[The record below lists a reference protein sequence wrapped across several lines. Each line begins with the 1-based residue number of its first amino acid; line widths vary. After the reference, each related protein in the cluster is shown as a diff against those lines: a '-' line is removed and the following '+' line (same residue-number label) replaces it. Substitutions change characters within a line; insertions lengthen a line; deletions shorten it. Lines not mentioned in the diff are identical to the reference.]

1 MIAPLL
7 LAAAMDT
14 LLVGGPFTKG
24 YLPDHISEA
33 SGLVATPGM
42 LWTVNDS
49 GGDPSIYGIDE
60 TGRQRLE
67 VRLRRATNVDWEDM
81 AYNASTK
88 TLYVADIGD
97 NAARR
102 SAIRLYALPLPELTA
117 DTVVDAEPTVRTL
130 VYPDGA
136 RDAET
141 LLCDPVTGDLFIVTK
156 RERRNRLYK
165 VPTASDTLQ
174 FMQELPFY
182 LAVAGDVSADGRHIV
197 VKNYAYVFAWSR
209 NAGES
214 LTDAMRRQPDTVHYM
229 PELQGEC
236 LAIAPDVSGLYTVT
250 EREDGGPPAPIE
262 FYPVVPTRADV
273 ERVRDVRRPSI
284 QVLPDDTQRGHY
296 VIRYAVTEESNV
308 TITVRNMLGM
318 TIATPADDEREAGA
332 QERDI
337 DLTKT
342 PEGTYIVTLR
352 MGSTYASTAVEHK
365 PRR

>member
-1 MIAPLL
+1 ML

-81 AYNASTK
+81 AYNAATK

-102 SAIRLYALPLPELTA
+102 STIRLYALPLPASTA
-117 DTVVDAEPTVRTL
+117 DTVIDAEPIVRTL

-141 LLCDPVTGDLFIVTK
+141 LLFDPISGDLFIVSK

-165 VPTASDTLQ
+165 VPTTGDTLQ

-197 VKNYAYVFAWSR
+197 VKNYAYVFGWSR
-209 NAGES
+209 HDGES
-214 LTDAMRRQPDTVHYM
+214 IADAMRRQPDTLHYM
-229 PELQGEC
+229 PEPQGEC

-250 EREDGGPPAPIE
+250 EREDGGPLAPIE
-262 FYPVVPTRADV
+262 FYPAVASRAEVD
-273 ERVRDVRRPSI
+273 RVRDVRRPSI
-284 QVLPDDTQRGHY
+284 QVVPDDTRRGHY
-296 VIRYAVTEESNV
+296 MIRYAVTEESNV
-308 TITVRNMLGM
+308 TITVRNILGM
-318 TIATPADDEREAGA
+318 TVATPADDEREAGA
-332 QERDI
+332 QERDL
-337 DLTKT
+337 DLSKT

-352 MGSTYASTAVEHK
+352 TGNTYASTAVEHK